1 MNKSSNPT
9 SKKTLQSQGKV
20 SEILIK
26 ATPYFNGFLM
36 VAIFLNN
43 KEFAVFVCDADLWNK
58 TEELKS
64 VVLSIIN
71 GDGGFYYEKK

>member
-26 ATPYFNGFLM
+26 ATPYLNGFLM

>member
-1 MNKSSNPT
+1 
-9 SKKTLQSQGKV
+9 
-20 SEILIK
+20 
-26 ATPYFNGFLM
+26 M

-71 GDGGFYYEKK
+71 GDGGLYYEKK

>member
-36 VAIFLNN
+36 VAIFLN
-43 KEFAVFVCDADLWNK
+43 KEEFAVFVCDADLWNK

-71 GDGGFYYEKK
+71 GDGGLYYEKK

>member
-36 VAIFLNN
+36 VAIFLN
-43 KEFAVFVCDADLWNK
+43 KEEFAVFVCDTDLWNN
-58 TEELKS
+58 TEQLKS
-64 VVLSIIN
+64 NVESIVRTF
-71 GDGGFYYEKK
+71 GGVGHGKK

>member
-1 MNKSSNPT
+1 MNKPFNPT
-9 SKKTLQSQGKV
+9 SIKSLNSQGKV

-43 KEFAVFVCDADLWNK
+43 KEFAVFVCDADLWNN
-58 TEELKS
+58 TEQLKS
-64 VVLSIIN
+64 HVETIVRTL
-71 GDGGFYYEKK
+71 GGVSHGK

>member
-71 GDGGFYYEKK
+71 GDGGLYYEKK